1 MTKVLSEYFR
11 INNLG
16 DFQKAEFAK
25 EIQKNIKSSADLT
38 DEIKIIAD
46 EIRKIWRFEDYLFIS
61 NILFMQAIAFFATE
75 ASSVISCSSLSR
87 E

>member
-46 EIRKIWRFEDYLFIS
+46 EIRKI
-61 NILFMQAIAFFATE
+61 
-75 ASSVISCSSLSR
+75 
-87 E
+87 